1 MERDGAERDDRAV
14 RKARLVA
21 GMQRGLPWR
30 ATAAAAAVPVSRS
43 TAYRLRQ
50 RAHVEGD
57 GASGAFRD
65 GRRGHASK
73 MRAPI
78 IAWLDAYCR
87 GAPTVS
93 GPAVQA
99 ALRERFGLGVSV
111 RHINRV
117 RAALGVSSVPRGRA
131 ARGAGG
137 KCAPAAPPSVSP
149 QPEWRDGAGGLLLLA
164 AAHET
169 DLLPALDAAVLRD
182 DGSAAHPRTARAR
195 TLLLTLLFLNAAGLR
210 RTWDLRG
217 YAGDGLALLTG
228 RGRAYGYR
236 HAERFLAHL
245 ARAGTADPF
254 TDALAAWT
262 TTLWQPTSPADGAAP
277 PPTFCLGPAPSPRP
291 RGRARGRAAPD
302 QDGGAVGDYA
312 LILSGCRAS

>member
-30 ATAAAAAVPVSRS
+30 AAAAAAAVPVSRS

-99 ALRERFGLGVSV
+99 ALRERFGLGVRV
-111 RHINRV
+111 RHIDRV

-137 KCAPAAPPSVSP
+137 KCAPRGAA
-149 QPEWRDGAGGLLLLA
+149 L
-164 AAHET
+164 
-169 DLLPALDAAVLRD
+169 
-182 DGSAAHPRTARAR
+182 AHPRTARAR
-195 TLLLTLLFLNAAGLR
+195 TLLLTLLFLNAVGLR

-262 TTLWQPTSPADGAAP
+262 TTLWQPTSPADGTAP